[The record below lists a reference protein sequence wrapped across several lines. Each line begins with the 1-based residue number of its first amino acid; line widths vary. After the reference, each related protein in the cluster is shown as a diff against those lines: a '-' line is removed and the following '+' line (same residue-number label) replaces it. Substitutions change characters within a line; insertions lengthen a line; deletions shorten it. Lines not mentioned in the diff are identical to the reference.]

1 MLNMMQTSLAFSSY
15 LKMFKNF
22 IPTLLNVLYIFV
34 DVILQ
39 LIDILK
45 DFIDSSLDVT
55 VMWTREILLNI
66 YTVTVE
72 SHARYRRKIRGQP

>member
-1 MLNMMQTSLAFSSY
+1 MDV
-15 LKMFKNF
+15 
-22 IPTLLNVLYIFV
+22 LLQV
-34 DVILQ
+34 
-39 LIDILK
+39 IDILK

-66 YTVTVE
+66 YTVIVE

>member
-15 LKMFKNF
+15 LKMPKTSYLVKYFVHF
-22 IPTLLNVLYIFV
+22 I

-39 LIDILK
+39 VIDILK

-66 YTVTVE
+66 YTVIVE